1 MSISESFLT
10 ELVKTYKH
18 PKPIYVTQP
27 RMPSLAKYTQCLQTI
42 WETKWLTNDGQ
53 FHQEF
58 ERRLKAYLGVEHLNL
73 FTNGTIA
80 LLVALQALRIN
91 SGEVITTP
99 FTFAA
104 TPHVLHWN
112 GIQPVFCDI
121 EATNYNLDPNRIE
134 ELINPN
140 TKAILPVHVFGM
152 PCNVEAI
159 QSIADRHGLFVI
171 YDAAHAFGVRY
182 KGRSIMEYGDISA
195 ISFHATKLFTTI
207 EGGGLVSKS
216 NVQRERIQFLRN
228 FGIADEETII
238 GPGINGKMS
247 EFQAAFGL
255 LGMETVEEEIAARRN
270 LTQMYRKQLSKV
282 EGIGITKELAELD
295 YNYAYFSILVDR
307 DGFGVSRDE
316 LAEVLIKCNI
326 VPRKYF
332 YPLCSRYSCYAA
344 LPSSQPENLPVA
356 QRVANEVLCLP
367 LYGSLEQG
375 LVEKV
380 CSIIKE
386 IHEVVTRH

>member
-10 ELVKTYKH
+10 KLVQTYQH
-18 PKPIYVTQP
+18 PEPIYVTQP
-27 RMPSLAKYTQCLQTI
+27 RMPSLSKYTESLEKI
-42 WETKWLTNDGQ
+42 WDTKWLTNDGQ

-58 ERRLKAYLGVEHLNL
+58 EQRLKGYLGVEHLNL

-112 GIQPVFCDI
+112 GVQPVFCDI

-152 PCNVEAI
+152 PCDVEAI

-182 KGRSIMEYGDISA
+182 QGRSIMEYGDISA

-207 EGGGLVSKS
+207 EGGSLVSKS

-228 FGIADEETII
+228 FGIADEETVI

-255 LGMETVEEEIAARRN
+255 LGMETIDEEIAARRN
-270 LTQMYRKQLSKV
+270 LTRIYREQLSKV
-282 EGIGITKELAELD
+282 EGIKITKDLAELD
-295 YNYAYFSILVDR
+295 YNYAYFPILVDR
-307 DGFGVSRDE
+307 DGFGVSRNE
-316 LAEVLIKCNI
+316 LAEVLMKCNFI
-326 VPRKYF
+326 PRKYF

-367 LYGSLEQG
+367 LYGSLEQE
-375 LVEKV
+375 LVRKV

-386 IHEVVTRH
+386 IHEAATRD